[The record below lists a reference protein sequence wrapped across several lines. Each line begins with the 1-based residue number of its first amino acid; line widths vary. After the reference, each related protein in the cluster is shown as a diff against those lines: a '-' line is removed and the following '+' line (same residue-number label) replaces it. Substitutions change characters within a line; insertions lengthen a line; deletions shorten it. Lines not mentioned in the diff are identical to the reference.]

1 MKNVHLQSI
10 FWFVFSNIR
19 TEYGNKLPYSVW
31 VRTRRIRTTKTPYTD
46 TFYAAKHHKEP
57 VVCWILIHWFAKWK
71 IFFLMKTL
79 TEDCLKFPTTNPH
92 WFDCISRK
100 RLSTRTVLKK
110 FLWLHL
116 WRSSNIKVGLSPS
129 KIVFLICFNDSPSK
143 MMKNEF
149 YCILKALFVL
159 KIFKFLSWH
168 FGHVDKAGW
177 LEG

>member
-1 MKNVHLQSI
+1 MLREKCPSSEYFLVRIFQHSDWIRKQITLFSLNTDQKNTNHKNSVYGHLLRSETPQGTGGVLNFNSLVCKMKNI
-10 FWFVFSNIR
+10 
-19 TEYGNKLPYSVW
+19 
-31 VRTRRIRTTKTPYTD
+31 
-46 TFYAAKHHKEP
+46 
-57 VVCWILIHWFAKWK
+57 
-71 IFFLMKTL
+71 FLMKTL

-168 FGHVDKAGW
+168 LAM
-177 LEG
+177 